1 MCEKQAPQKGDTK
14 KMILDDIIKKTKED
28 LVKRQKEFSLDWL
41 GRSLAFNARQPRD
54 VYPHLQATPEDPY
67 RIIAEVKKA
76 SPSKG
81 VIREDFDPLA
91 IAQAYERGGAS
102 AISVLTEPHFFQGN
116 IEYLAGIRRYVSIPL
131 LRKDFIIS
139 KYQILEALV
148 FGADFILLI
157 AAALSKKDLKELLA
171 YSRHLGMEA
180 LVEVHDKAD
189 LLKAIYAGADIIGI
203 NHRNLQTFEM
213 DMELCHKFIPLIPNG
228 KIIVAESGIY
238 EHGQLEEL
246 SKVGVDA
253 FLVGESLMRQE
264 NEEAALKKLKYGE
277 K

>member
-1 MCEKQAPQKGDTK
+1 
-14 KMILDDIIKKTKED
+14 MILDDIIKKTKED
-28 LVKRQKEFSLDWL
+28 LVKREKEFSLDWL

-54 VYPHLQATPEDPY
+54 VFPYLQATEEDPY
-67 RIIAEVKKA
+67 RIISEVKKA

-81 VIREDFDPLA
+81 VIREDFDPFS

-102 AISVLTEPHFFQGN
+102 AISILTEPHFFQGN
-116 IEYLAGIRRYVSIPL
+116 LEYLAGIRRYVSIPL
-131 LRKDFIIS
+131 LRKDFIVS

-157 AAALSKKDLKELLA
+157 AAALSKKDLKELLG
-171 YSRHLGMEA
+171 YTRHLGMEA

-189 LLKAIYAGADIIGI
+189 LVKAIYAGADIIGI

-213 DMELCHKFIPLIPNG
+213 DMELSYKLIPLIPNG

-238 EHGQLEEL
+238 EHGQLEDL
-246 SKVGVDA
+246 SKAGVDA
-253 FLVGESLMRQE
+253 FLVGESLMRTDD
-264 NEEAALKKLKYGE
+264 EEKALRILKNGE
-277 K
+277 E